1 MKTDPRETSVLL
13 YSGGL
18 DSFIAASLMDPDVLL
33 HVDTGTEYGD
43 VETRKLTVPRGMEDR
58 LARVPMKDLSQ
69 WEREEDLI
77 LPGRN
82 AHLVLAAAQY
92 GDVIMLGATAGDR
105 TNDKN
110 EKFAKLMTKLLQ
122 HMYDVQWW
130 LPEGRKPRVILPI
143 KDKTKR
149 QLVREYMRQGFW
161 WQDLKDRTFSCY
173 YPKGD
178 EPCAR
183 CKPCVR
189 KWVALWGEGIDPGY
203 DCLSYAIAVRH
214 QMDGDFSRGDQE
226 KEDFDD
232 AIRHAKEDINVLN
245 Q

>member
-18 DSFIAASLMDPDVLL
+18 DSFIAAALMDPDVLL
-33 HVDTGTEYGD
+33 HVDTGTAYGD
-43 VETRKLTVPRGMEDR
+43 VERRKIQVPTGMEDR
-58 LARVPMKDLSQ
+58 LVRIEMLDLGQ
-69 WEREEDLI
+69 WERKEDLI

-82 AHLVLAAAQY
+82 AHLVLAGAQY
-92 GDVIMLGATAGDR
+92 GDIVMLGATAGDR

-130 LPEGRKPRVILPI
+130 LPEGRKPRVLLPL

-149 QLVREYMRQGFW
+149 QLVREYRKQGFRDA
-161 WQDLKDRTFSCY
+161 DLINKTFSCY
-173 YPKGD
+173 YPKDD

-189 KWVALWGEGIDPGY
+189 KWVALWAEGLDPGF
-203 DCLSYAIAVRH
+203 DSLEYAITVRR
-214 QMDGDFSRGDQE
+214 QMDGDFSRGQQE
-226 KEDFDD
+226 KDDFDD
-232 AIRHAKEDINVLN
+232 AIRYCKEASNVLN